1 MIRKLPPVTYKKDKQ
16 NPDNLIVFSFG
27 VILPSS
33 VSLIAEA
40 ILSITGTDTEFPICL
55 YSSPMEFS
63 SLNWEELSNPGK
75 IEIGTTEIKLDK
87 LLVEEA
93 VNVSKDFQNK
103 L

>member
-1 MIRKLPPVTYKKDKQ
+1 
-16 NPDNLIVFSFG
+16 
-27 VILPSS
+27 
-33 VSLIAEA
+33 
-40 ILSITGTDTEFPICL
+40 
-55 YSSPMEFS
+55 MEFS

-75 IEIGTTEIKLDK
+75 IEIGTTEIKFDK